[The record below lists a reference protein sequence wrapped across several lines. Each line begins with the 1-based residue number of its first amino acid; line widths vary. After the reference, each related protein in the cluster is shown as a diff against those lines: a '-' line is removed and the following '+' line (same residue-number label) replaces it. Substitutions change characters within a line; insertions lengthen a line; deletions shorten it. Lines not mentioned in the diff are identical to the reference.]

1 MREKLNDNPMAQVA
15 VVGMLLF
22 AVVVFFMTS
31 KGGGSE
37 EEESAATT
45 TPAVAVEA
53 SEGSLAALPAP
64 GTGPGALPPLPR
76 PVVKSFSANDTVVL
90 LFVRNGGIDDR
101 MVAADVRTLS
111 SLPDVANFVIPVSKI
126 SRYAAITQ
134 GVQLNRVP
142 ALLVL
147 RPKHLAK
154 GIPTGSVYYGYQSP
168 ESVEQAVIDAGYKGP
183 TVPYHP

>member
-15 VVGMLLF
+15 VIGMLLF
-22 AVVVFFMTS
+22 AAVVFFMTS

-37 EEESAATT
+37 EESAATT
-45 TPAVAVEA
+45 TPVVAVEA

-64 GTGPGALPPLPR
+64 GTGTGALPPLPR
-76 PVVKSFSANDTVVL
+76 PVVRSFSANDTVVL

-101 MVAADVRTLS
+101 MVAADVRRLS
-111 SLPDVANFVIPVSKI
+111 SLPDVANFVIPASKI